1 MRWLKDGV
9 RQVQMHW
16 RALKGASWSLFYSW
30 EAAAGTAVDAGTK
43 EQDVRSNTK
52 AMSRVPWHQFQDCQ
66 LRAHLVVGVV
76 AQADGP
82 VGGDELN
89 AVQYLLNRL
98 VRQQKLG
105 GDYAATV
112 VRETGRREV
121 YKTFGWWAWAPLFT
135 NRSNVLER
143 ELRV

>member
-1 MRWLKDGV
+1 
-9 RQVQMHW
+9 
-16 RALKGASWSLFYSW
+16 
-30 EAAAGTAVDAGTK
+30 
-43 EQDVRSNTK
+43 
-52 AMSRVPWHQFQDCQ
+52 MSRVPWHQFQDCQ

-135 NRSNVLER
+135 NRSNVRER